1 MSFLGSV
8 AALPQMAMNLINS
21 HTKSHA
27 TANASLTKA
36 GPKAAA
42 TSTSGTATSTA
53 SQATTG
59 IGSTFLNLLVQEL
72 QNQDPTAPM
81 DSTQMVGQ
89 MISLNQLDQLI
100 SINAALNP
108 TSTTST
114 TGAAAGAVGGVTAN
128 VAGNSSAATLAAKQA
143 LMTNALGSPSS
154 IMSQLTPNATLNA
167 AAQSASNGGALNLSN
182 FNSMFGGNK

>member
-108 TSTTST
+108 TTTTTST
-114 TGAAAGAVGGVTAN
+114 KSVVGGVTAN
-128 VAGNSSAATLAAKQA
+128 AAGANSAATLASQQA
-143 LMTNALGSPSS
+143 LLANALGSPSS
-154 IMSQLTPNATLNA
+154 IMSQLSPNATLNA

>member
-100 SINAALNP
+100 SINADLTP
-108 TSTTST
+108 TTTTKST
-114 TGAAAGAVGGVTAN
+114 TGQAVGGVTAN
-128 VAGNSSAATLAAKQA
+128 AAGANSATTLAAQQA
-143 LMTNALGSPSS
+143 LMANALGSPSS

-167 AAQSASNGGALNLSN
+167 AAQSASNGGALNLTN
-182 FNSMFGGNK
+182 FNSIFGGNK